1 MSNWIKVRSN
11 LRTSPRVVIVASHL
25 SATPITA
32 LGAICTAWML
42 ADEHADEH
50 GLLKGIDFNA
60 LDGMIGLDGLGEAM
74 AKVGWLE
81 ATEDGV
87 QFIDY
92 EKHNGSTAKSR
103 AKEQQRK
110 QVSRSCPKKAGQKP
124 DTTRTREDKSKEDK
138 NIKNNVQSKDCS
150 EPTWSPDN
158 SFERITEGDYEAWEE
173 AYPAVA
179 IKQELERANQWLL
192 SNPKKAKKRLW
203 RRFIT
208 TWLNSVQ
215 QRGGTRGY
223 VDSVKPGAKETQLK
237 ALN

>member
-11 LRTSPRVVIVASHL
+11 LRTSPKVVIVASRL
-25 SATPITA
+25 SVTPITA

-50 GLLKGIDFNA
+50 GLLRGIDLNA
-60 LDGMIGLDGLGEAM
+60 LDGMIGIEGLGEAM
-74 AKVGWLE
+74 AKVGWIE
-81 ATEDGV
+81 AAEDGV

-103 AKEQQRK
+103 AREQQRK
-110 QVSRSCPKKAGQKP
+110 QASRSCPNKTGQKT
-124 DTTRTREDKSKEDK
+124 DTTRTREEKNRIRED
-138 NIKNNVQSKDCS
+138 KNNVQSKACS

-158 SFERITEGDYEAWEE
+158 SFERITEEDKASWAE

-179 IKQELERANQWLL
+179 IKQELEKANQWLL

-203 RRFIT
+203 RKFIT
-208 TWLNSVQ
+208 NWLNSVQ

-223 VDSVKPGAKETQLK
+223 VDSVKPGAKEPQLK

>member
-50 GLLKGIDFNA
+50 GLLTGIDLNA
-60 LDGMIGLDGLGEAM
+60 LDGMIGIDGLGEAM

-81 ATEDGV
+81 ATEAGV

-103 AKEQQRK
+103 AREQQRK
-110 QVSRSCPKKAGQKP
+110 QVSRSCPNKTGQKT
-124 DTTRTREDKSKEDK
+124 DTTRTREEKNKNREDRVIPSQAEAEEYARVDFPK
-138 NIKNNVQSKDCS
+138 RKHLREAATQSDEVVQVWLDA
-150 EPTWSPDN
+150 
-158 SFERITEGDYEAWEE
+158 RIASGW
-173 AYPAVA
+173 V
-179 IKQELERANQWLL
+179 
-192 SNPKKAKKRLW
+192 NPKGQTIIDWQADLRTFANAFSNIEKLKK
-203 RRFIT
+203 
-208 TWLNSVQ
+208 
-215 QRGGTRGY
+215 
-223 VDSVKPGAKETQLK
+223 PKEATKEANYK